1 MNELNIETLNKILT
15 LGAKETPIKNINNTG
30 GEKPFAIVP
39 NDCCALDLSPY
50 FPPQRINQKV
60 LLLDAGSFVDYVN
73 RYKTDRTLIFADV
86 TETSASFIAALD
98 YHGAAPELKPEYISH
113 RAQFDTIQT
122 TEFKAWLA
130 ANRKAMTQV
139 EFATWLEDNA
149 KLFTEPSGADLLELV
164 QTLFGKQDVRFTSGV
179 RLQSGGNKLQYD
191 EDVELSGKQAGGTV
205 EIPKEITA
213 TFAPFQGAAAY
224 VIRARLKYRIES
236 RKLTLWFETI
246 ALPDVIRHSIL
257 SIVNQIAAPQR
268 TGEDKLLLT
277 SGTGIVPLLGKIV

>member
-1 MNELNIETLNKILT
+1 MSELNVETMNRLIA
-15 LGAKETPIKNINNTG
+15 LGSSATPIINFENKDG
-30 GEKPFAIVP
+30 AAPFVIIPEGSKAEDV
-39 NDCCALDLSPY
+39 SMF
-50 FPPQRINQKV
+50 FPKQRISQKV
-60 LLLDAGSFVDYVN
+60 LLLDAGSFIDYVN
-73 RYKTDRTLIFADV
+73 RYKDDRTLIFADV

-98 YHGAAPELKPEYISH
+98 YHGAAPDLKPEYISH

-122 TEFKAWLA
+122 TEFKTWLA

-191 EDVELSGKQAGGTV
+191 EDVELSGKNAAGTV

-236 RKLTLWFETI
+236 RKLVLWFETI
-246 ALPDVIRHSIL
+246 ALHEVIRHSIL
-257 SIVNQIAAPQR
+257 SIVGQIAAPQR
-268 TGEDKLLLT
+268 TGEDKALVG
-277 SGTGIVPLLGKIV
+277 SGTGIVPLLGKII